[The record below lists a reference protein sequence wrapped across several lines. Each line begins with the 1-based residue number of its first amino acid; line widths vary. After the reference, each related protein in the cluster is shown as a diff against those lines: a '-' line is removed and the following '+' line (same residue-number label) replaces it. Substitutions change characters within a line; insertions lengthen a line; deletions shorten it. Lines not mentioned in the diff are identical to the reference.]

1 MSGTG
6 WTNSEGPACPR
17 LDGTALDLEH
27 DRDCHSVC
35 AGGACNGAWVLYRD
49 SRYAGPAAE
58 YLDEA
63 MEQAEQDYDRA
74 LRAAELKGPS

>member
-1 MSGTG
+1 
-6 WTNSEGPACPR
+6 
-17 LDGTALDLEH
+17 
-27 DRDCHSVC
+27 
-35 AGGACNGAWVLYRD
+35 VLYRD